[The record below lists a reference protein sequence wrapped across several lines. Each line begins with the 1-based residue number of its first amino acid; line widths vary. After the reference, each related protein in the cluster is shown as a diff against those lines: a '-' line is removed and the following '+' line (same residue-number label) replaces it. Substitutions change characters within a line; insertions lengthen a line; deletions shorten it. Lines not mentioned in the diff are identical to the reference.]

1 MRSCELP
8 DVNIQLVTSKK
19 IPSNKIS
26 VSKLGED
33 VVALIQSAESELQS
47 GLEEMYANMN
57 EETFRAMRRTL
68 PITKTKMEWN
78 MNSLRMNR
86 MVTMPTGM
94 KPTAFALPG
103 MVKK

>member
-1 MRSCELP
+1 M
-8 DVNIQLVTSKK
+8 NIQLKTSKSV
-19 IPSNKIS
+19 PSKKVPNARI
-26 VSKLGED
+26 GEE
-33 VVALIQSAESELQS
+33 LLEMIQAAESEMQS

-86 MVTMPTGM
+86 MVTMPAGM

>member
-1 MRSCELP
+1 
-8 DVNIQLVTSKK
+8 
-19 IPSNKIS
+19 
-26 VSKLGED
+26 
-33 VVALIQSAESELQS
+33 
-47 GLEEMYANMN
+47 MN
-57 EETFRAMRRTL
+57 EETFRAMRRAL

-86 MVTMPTGM
+86 MVTMPAGM